1 VIAVDALDDLV
12 VLELSTGI
20 AGPYAGKLFAD
31 AGARVVKVEPP
42 GGDPLRRRAP
52 PGVDLGAADSALFQH
67 LNAGKESV
75 VGAPGD
81 PGVDGLADRADLVI
95 ESFSPRNPVVASW
108 RDRWPGLVVLSI
120 TPFGRKG
127 PWRDR
132 PSTGFTLQAE
142 SGSIASRGLPGQ
154 PPFQAG
160 GRLAE
165 WAAGVAGAAGAL
177 AAVLHSRAGGG
188 GEDVDCALL
197 AVDHMI
203 TNANVCL
210 RDSFLGHPAG
220 GHPARIVDVPSIERT
235 SDGYVG
241 FNTNTRQ
248 QLAAF
253 LAMVGQPD
261 LLEREP
267 RWASADYRLR
277 HASAFN
283 ALIRPWIRARS
294 TAEVLALAAQG
305 RIPVAPVNN
314 GATLPEQEQFRSR
327 GVFGPMPGAAFVH
340 PLPPYRIDGAR
351 PPVTRPAPP
360 LGGGVSPLPPR
371 LSLPPFPSAGAPP
384 SDLTAPSNTSTSFAA
399 ARSPSAA
406 PSTSSTP
413 SAAPPSGLPLAG
425 LRVLDATSMW
435 AGPVVGQLFAAL
447 GADVIHLESVQ
458 RLDLSRLKVD
468 NAARVP
474 DWWERGHT
482 WFMVNFNKRDLTLD
496 LSRPEGRE
504 LLERLLP
511 SCDVLVE
518 NYAPRVFEKFGFTPD
533 RVRALNPELIYARM
547 PAFGLDGPWRDL
559 IGFAQ
564 TMEQMSGLAWLTGPA
579 DAEAPVVPRGPCDPL
594 AGYQTMFALLVAL
607 VRRGRGLGGCLL
619 EAAMAESA
627 VNAAA
632 ESVVDYGAYGV
643 LPAWTGNRGED
654 AAPQGLYECGPEQW
668 IAISVERDQHWD
680 GLKRVLGDP
689 AWAQAAELATAAGRR
704 AAADELDRRLA
715 RWAAGRPVDQTVAEL
730 IDAGVPA
737 AALTDPRRADDHRQ
751 LTAWGYFEPVEHE
764 ILGAHRVPTIP
775 FRYGR
780 VERWVRTP
788 APRLGQHNVE
798 ILRESLR
805 LTDAE
810 IDRLRA
816 DGVIGTEPLDS
827 NPRFDL

>member
-1 VIAVDALDDLV
+1 M
-12 VLELSTGI
+12 
-20 AGPYAGKLFAD
+20 
-31 AGARVVKVEPP
+31 
-42 GGDPLRRRAP
+42 
-52 PGVDLGAADSALFQH
+52 
-67 LNAGKESV
+67 
-75 VGAPGD
+75 
-81 PGVDGLADRADLVI
+81 
-95 ESFSPRNPVVASW
+95 
-108 RDRWPGLVVLSI
+108 VLSI
-120 TPFGRKG
+120 TPFGRTG
-127 PWRDR
+127 PWRNR

-142 SGSIASRGLPGQ
+142 SGSIASRGLPDQ

-165 WAAGVAGAAGAL
+165 WAAGVSGAAGAL

-188 GEDVDCALL
+188 GEHVDCALL

-210 RDSFLGHPAG
+210 RDSFLGHPASE
-220 GHPARIVDVPSIERT
+220 HPARMIDVPSIER
-235 SDGYVG
+235 SRDGYVG

-277 HASAFN
+277 HATAFN
-283 ALIRPWIRARS
+283 ALIRPWIQARS
-294 TAEVLALAAQG
+294 TAEVLALAAQL
-305 RIPVAPVNN
+305 RIPVAPVNS

-327 GVFGPMPGAAFVH
+327 GVIGPMPGGAFVH
-340 PLPPYRIDGAR
+340 PLPPYRIDGVR
-351 PPVTRPAPP
+351 PPVTRRAPP
-360 LGGGVSPLPPR
+360 LGGGVSPLPSR
-371 LSLPPFPSAGAPP
+371 PPLPSA
-384 SDLTAPSNTSTSFAA
+384 
-399 ARSPSAA
+399 
-406 PSTSSTP
+406 TP
-413 SAAPPSGLPLAG
+413 AAPPPSLPLAG

-468 NAARVP
+468 HAARVP

-496 LSRPEGRE
+496 LSRPEGRA

-533 RVRALNPELIYARM
+533 RVRGLNPELIYARM
-547 PAFGLDGPWRDL
+547 PAFGLDGPWREL

-607 VRRGRGLGGCLL
+607 VRRDRGLGGCLL

-632 ESVVDYGAYGV
+632 ESVVNYSAYGV
-643 LPAWTGNRGED
+643 LTGWTGNRGQD
-654 AAPQGLYECGPEQW
+654 AAPQGLYACGPEQW

-689 AWAQAAELATAAGRR
+689 VLGAGGRAGDGGRAARGGRRDRPAARPLGGRPPGRPGGDGADRGGRPGRR
-704 AAADELDRRLA
+704 ADRSASGRRPPPAHGLGVFRAGRARDPRPAPGADDPVQVRTGRALGADTRPPPRPAQRRDPPRGPAPDRRRDRAAA
-715 RWAAGRPVDQTVAEL
+715 RRRRYRHRAAGQQPELRPVK
-730 IDAGVPA
+730 I
-737 AALTDPRRADDHRQ
+737 
-751 LTAWGYFEPVEHE
+751 
-764 ILGAHRVPTIP
+764 
-775 FRYGR
+775 
-780 VERWVRTP
+780 
-788 APRLGQHNVE
+788 
-798 ILRESLR
+798 
-805 LTDAE
+805 
-810 IDRLRA
+810 
-816 DGVIGTEPLDS
+816 
-827 NPRFDL
+827 

>member
-1 VIAVDALDDLV
+1 VIAVDALDDIV

-31 AGARVVKVEPP
+31 AGARVIKVEPP
-42 GGDPLRRRAP
+42 GGDELRRRAP

-81 PGVDGLADRADLVI
+81 REVERLAGRADLVI
-95 ESFSPRNPVVASW
+95 ESFAPQHPVMASW
-108 RDRWPGLVVLSI
+108 RDLRPALVVLSI
-120 TPFGRKG
+120 TPFGRTG

-142 SGSIASRGLPGQ
+142 SGSIASRGHPGQ
-154 PPFQAG
+154 TPFQAG

-165 WAAGVAGAAGAL
+165 WAAGVCGAAGAL

-210 RDSFLGHPAG
+210 RDSFLGHPASE
-220 GHPARIVDVPSIERT
+220 HPARIIDVPSIERT
-235 SDGYVG
+235 RDGYVG

-253 LAMVGQPD
+253 LAMVGLPD

-294 TAEVLALAAQG
+294 TAEVLALAAQK
-305 RIPVAPVNN
+305 RIPVAPVNS

-327 GVFGPMPGAAFVH
+327 GVIAAMPGGAFVH
-340 PLPPYRIDGAR
+340 PLPPYRIDGVR

-360 LGGGVSPLPPR
+360 LGSGASPLPPR
-371 LSLPPFPSAGAPP
+371 PATSTPSTSTASASDFTPSTTTTARTPTSASAGA
-384 SDLTAPSNTSTSFAA
+384 
-399 ARSPSAA
+399 
-406 PSTSSTP
+406 
-413 SAAPPSGLPLAG
+413 LPLAG

-468 NAARVP
+468 NAATVP

-518 NYAPRVFEKFGFTPD
+518 NYAPRVFEKFGLTPD

-632 ESVVDYGAYGV
+632 ESIVDYSAYGV
-643 LPAWTGNRGED
+643 LTAWTGNRSPD
-654 AAPQGLYECGPEQW
+654 AAPQGLYQCGREQW

-689 AWAQAAELATAAGRR
+689 AWAQAAELSTAAGRH
-704 AAADELDRRLA
+704 AASDEIDRRLA
-715 RWAAGRPVDQTVAEL
+715 HWADGRRVDQAVAEL

-737 AALTDPRRADDHRQ
+737 AALTDPRRADDHPQ
-751 LTAWGYFEPVEHE
+751 LTSWGYFEPVEHA
-764 ILGAHRVPTIP
+764 ILGPHRVPTIP

-798 ILRESLR
+798 ILREYLH
-805 LTDAE
+805 LGDADIE
-810 IDRLRA
+810 RLRA
-816 DGVIGTEPLDS
+816 DGVIGTEPLSS

>member
-1 VIAVDALDDLV
+1 
-12 VLELSTGI
+12 
-20 AGPYAGKLFAD
+20 
-31 AGARVVKVEPP
+31 
-42 GGDPLRRRAP
+42 
-52 PGVDLGAADSALFQH
+52 
-67 LNAGKESV
+67 
-75 VGAPGD
+75 
-81 PGVDGLADRADLVI
+81 VI
-95 ESFSPRNPVVASW
+95 ESFTPDNPVVASW
-108 RDRWPGLVVLSI
+108 RDRRPALVVLSI
-120 TPFGRKG
+120 TPFGRTG

-132 PSTGFTLQAE
+132 PSTAFTLQAE
-142 SGSIASRGLPGQ
+142 SGSIASRGHPDQ
-154 PPFQAG
+154 TPFQAG

-210 RDSFLGHPAG
+210 RDSFLGHPASAR
-220 GHPARIVDVPSIERT
+220 PARIIDVPSIERT
-235 SDGYVG
+235 RDGYVG

-253 LAMVGQPD
+253 LAMVGLPD

-305 RIPVAPVNN
+305 RIPVAPVNS
-314 GATLPEQEQFRSR
+314 GATLPEQEQFKSR
-327 GVFGPMPGAAFVH
+327 GVIGPMPGGAFVH

-360 LGGGVSPLPPR
+360 LGGGASPLPPR
-371 LSLPPFPSAGAPP
+371 PPLP
-384 SDLTAPSNTSTSFAA
+384 
-399 ARSPSAA
+399 AA
-406 PSTSSTP
+406 PSTSVAPSSGAPSSAPNFPSIPFTASA
-413 SAAPPSGLPLAG
+413 SAATPGPRRRDGVEAGSLPLAG

-496 LSRPEGRE
+496 LSRPEGRV

-632 ESVVDYGAYGV
+632 ESVVDYSAYGV
-643 LPAWTGNRGED
+643 LPGWTGNRSRD
-654 AAPQGLYECGPEQW
+654 AEPQGLYECGREQW

-689 AWAQAAELATAAGRR
+689 AWARAAALSTAGGRR
-704 AAADELDRRLA
+704 AAADEIDRRLA
-715 RWAAGRPVDQTVAEL
+715 CWAAGRRVDRAVAEL

-737 AALTDPRRADDHRQ
+737 AGLTDPRRADSHPQ
-751 LTAWGYFEPVEHE
+751 LTSWGYFEPVEHA
-764 ILGAHRVPTIP
+764 ILGPHRVPTIP

-788 APRLGQHNVE
+788 APRLGQHNAE
-798 ILRESLR
+798 ILREYLH

-810 IDRLRA
+810 IERLRA
-816 DGVIGTEPLDS
+816 DGVIGTEPLGS
-827 NPRFDL
+827 NPSFDL

>member
-1 VIAVDALDDLV
+1 MIAVDALDDIV

-31 AGARVVKVEPP
+31 AGARVIKVEPP
-42 GGDPLRRRAP
+42 GGDELRRRAP

-75 VGAPGD
+75 VGVPGD
-81 PGVDGLADRADLVI
+81 RGVEGLADRADLVI
-95 ESFSPRNPVVASW
+95 ESFTAGNPVVASW
-108 RDRWPGLVVLSI
+108 RDRRPALVVLSI
-120 TPFGRKG
+120 TPFGRTG

-142 SGSIASRGLPGQ
+142 SGSIASRGHPDQ
-154 PPFQAG
+154 PPFQVG

-165 WAAGVAGAAGAL
+165 WAAGVCGAAGAL

-210 RDSFLGHPAG
+210 RDSFLGHPASE
-220 GHPARIVDVPSIERT
+220 HPARIIDVPSIERT
-235 SDGYVG
+235 KDGYVG

-253 LAMVGQPD
+253 LAMVGLPD

-277 HASAFN
+277 HASVFN
-283 ALIRPWIRARS
+283 ALVRPGIRART
-294 TAEVLALAAQG
+294 TAEVLTLAARE

-327 GVFGPMPGAAFVH
+327 GVIGPMPGGAFVH
-340 PLPPYRIDGAR
+340 PLPPYRIDGVR
-351 PPVTRPAPP
+351 PPVPRPAPP

-371 LSLPPFPSAGAPP
+371 PLRS
-384 SDLTAPSNTSTSFAA
+384 AA
-399 ARSPSAA
+399 ADPA
-406 PSTSSTP
+406 
-413 SAAPPSGLPLAG
+413 SGLPLAG

-533 RVRALNPELIYARM
+533 RVRTLNPELIYARM

-579 DAEAPVVPRGPCDPL
+579 DAQAPVVPRGPCDPL

-632 ESVVDYGAYGV
+632 ESVVDYSAYGV
-643 LPAWTGNRGED
+643 LRAWAGNRSED
-654 AAPQGLYECGPEQW
+654 AAPQGLYQCGREQW
-668 IAISVERDQHWD
+668 IAISVEREQHWY

-689 AWAQAAELATAAGRR
+689 AWARAAALSTAAGRR
-704 AAADELDRRLA
+704 TAADEIDRRLA
-715 RWAAGRPVDQTVAEL
+715 RWAAGRRVGRAVAEL
-730 IDAGVPA
+730 IGAGVPA
-737 AALTDPRRADDHRQ
+737 AALTDPRRADEHPQ
-751 LTAWGYFEPVEHE
+751 LTCWGYFEPVEHA
-764 ILGAHRVPTIP
+764 ILGSHRVPTIP

-788 APRLGQHNVE
+788 APRLGQHNAD
-798 ILRESLR
+798 ILREDLH
-805 LTDAE
+805 LADAE
-810 IDRLRA
+810 IERLRA
-816 DGVIGTEPLDS
+816 DGVIGTEPLGS